1 MSDSLH
7 HECGV
12 AAIRLLKPLS
22 YFADKYGSPEW
33 AFNKLFLLMEK
44 QHNRGQDGAG
54 IGCVKL
60 NMPLGSPYVFRAR
73 NATSSALSD
82 IFTMQQKNLRTLREE
97 GGWDVKDTVAY
108 KNQFNFGGE
117 ILMGHLR
124 YGTSGQFDEGSC
136 HPFLRRTNW
145 TTRTLMLLGN
155 FNMTNAD
162 ELNRKLIERGQHP
175 VFDTDTQAVLEEI
188 GYYLDEAHTDIYREL
203 RDKKTPGREI
213 PHEISK
219 RLDLYDI
226 VGKASQGWDG
236 GYCVMGT
243 VGNGDFFCL
252 RDPHGIRPCH
262 YVLTDEYLAIASERV
277 PLMSVMEVECG
288 DVYELPRANM
298 IVVKNDGKISI
309 KEYTTPL
316 EPTPCSFE
324 AIYFSRGNDP
334 IIYRERKALGAN
346 LAEKVVECLGDENF
360 SHAAITYI
368 PNTAEVSYY
377 GLLEGLRAYRRDRVT
392 SAVIEA
398 FHDGTLSDSLIR
410 ELIQK
415 RWPRAEKIAHKDIKL
430 RTFISEESS
439 RKQLAAQVYDLT
451 YGAVGEE
458 EVLIA
463 IDDSIVRGT
472 TLRSSLLRL
481 LARSKARKIVIL
493 SSAPQIRYPD
503 CYGIDM
509 SELGK
514 FIAFQAAISLLQKRG
529 DYPYIS
535 QVYEECCRQLTL
547 PPEQRINPV
556 KKIYAP
562 FTAEEITKEISHLV
576 TPDNS
581 PCEVEIIYQT
591 LEGLRSAIEG
601 PCGDWYFSGNY
612 PTPGGFTTANV
623 AFINWFEGRD
633 GRSYSL
639 PV

>member
-1 MSDSLH
+1 MSDPLH

-22 YFADKYGSPEW
+22 YFANKYGSPEW

-60 NMPLGSPYVFRAR
+60 DMPLGEPYVFRAR
-73 NATSSALSD
+73 NATPSALSD
-82 IFTMQQKNLRTLREE
+82 IFSSQQRNLRTLREM
-97 GGWDVKDTVAY
+97 GDWSVQDANAY
-108 KNQFNFGGE
+108 KKNFNFGGE

-155 FNMTNAD
+155 FNMTNAS
-162 ELNRKLIERGQHP
+162 ELNRTLIERGQHP
-175 VFDTDTQAVLEEI
+175 IFDTDTQAVLEEI

-203 RDKKTPGREI
+203 RDNMPGREI
-213 PHEISK
+213 PSVISQ

-226 VGKASQGWDG
+226 IGKASQNWDG
-236 GYCVMGT
+236 GYCVMGA

-277 PLMSVMEVECG
+277 PLMSVMGVECE
-288 DVYELPRANM
+288 DVHELDRANM
-298 IVVKNDGKISI
+298 IVVKSDGKISI
-309 KEYTTPL
+309 APYTTPL

-334 IIYRERKALGAN
+334 IIYQERKQLGAN

-360 SHAAITYI
+360 SKAAITYI

-377 GLLEGLRAYRRDRVT
+377 GLLEGLRSYRRDRVT
-392 SAVIEA
+392 AAVIEN
-398 FHDGTLSDSLIR
+398 FHNGTLSDELIR
-410 ELIQK
+410 ELIQR

-439 RKQLAAQVYDLT
+439 RKQMAAQVYDLT
-451 YGAVGEE
+451 YGAVGKD

-472 TLRSSLLRL
+472 TLRVSLLRL

-514 FIAFQAAISLLQKRG
+514 FIAFQAAISLLKKCG
-529 DYPYIS
+529 DYAYITH
-535 QVYEECCRQLTL
+535 VYDECRRQLTL
-547 PPEQRINPV
+547 PPEQRGNPV
-556 KKIYAP
+556 KMIYSP
-562 FTAEEITKEISHLV
+562 FSADEITEEISHLV

-581 PCEVEIIYQT
+581 PCEVQIIYQT
-591 LEGLRSAIEG
+591 LEGLHSAIEG

-612 PTPGGFTTANV
+612 PTPGGYTTANV
-623 AFINWFEGRD
+623 AFINWYEGRD

>member
-1 MSDSLH
+1 MSDPLH

-22 YFADKYGSPEW
+22 YFAEKYGSPDW

-60 NMPLGSPYVFRAR
+60 NMPLGEPYIFRAR
-73 NATSSALSD
+73 DATSSALSN
-82 IFTMQQKNLRTLREE
+82 IFGHQQRTLCSLREKGLIEE
-97 GGWDVKDTVAY
+97 GDAASY
-108 KNQFNFGGE
+108 KKNFNYGGE

-124 YGTSGQFDEGSC
+124 YGTSGVFDEGSC
-136 HPFLRRTNW
+136 HPYMRRTNW
-145 TTRTLMLLGN
+145 ATRTLMVLGN
-155 FNMTNAD
+155 FNMTNTA

-175 VFDTDTQAVLEEI
+175 IFGTDTQTVLEEI

-203 RDKKTPGREI
+203 RDSGMPGQEI
-213 PHEISK
+213 PQEISK
-219 RLDLYDI
+219 RLDIYDI
-226 VGKASQGWDG
+226 VGKASQAWDG
-236 GYCVMGT
+236 GFCIMGG

-277 PLMSVMEVECG
+277 PLMSVMEVES
-288 DVYELPRANM
+288 DEVHELSRANM
-298 IVVKNDGKISI
+298 IVVKNDGKVSI
-309 KEYTTPL
+309 KEYTKPL

-334 IIYRERKALGAN
+334 IIYRERKALGAA
-346 LAEKVVECLGDENF
+346 LTEKVVESLEGNF
-360 SHAAITYI
+360 SKAAITYI

-377 GLLEGLRAYRRDRVT
+377 GLLEGLRAYRRNKVT
-392 SAVIEA
+392 AAMVDA
-398 FHDGTLSDSLIR
+398 FRKGTMSE
-410 ELIQK
+410 ELIEELILR
-415 RWPRAEKIAHKDIKL
+415 RWPRAEKIIHKDIKL
-430 RTFISEESS
+430 RTFITQESNRGQMVS
-439 RKQLAAQVYDLT
+439 QVYDLT
-451 YGAVGEE
+451 YGAVGDD
-458 EVLIA
+458 EVLVA

-472 TLRSSLLRL
+472 TLRTSLLRL
-481 LARSKARKIVIL
+481 LSRSHARKIVIV

-514 FIAFQAAISLLQKRG
+514 FIAFQAAISLLKKRG
-529 DYPYIS
+529 MYDYIDS
-535 QVYEECCRQLTL
+535 VYHECKRQLTL
-547 PPEQRINPV
+547 PVEERTNPV
-556 KKIYAP
+556 KQIYAP
-562 FTAEEITKEISHLV
+562 FTDDEITEEIARLV
-576 TPDNS
+576 TPDNA
-581 PCEVEIIYQT
+581 PCAIQVIYQS
-591 LEGLRSAIEG
+591 LEGLHESIEG
-601 PCGDWYFSGNY
+601 PCGDWYFSGDY
-612 PTPGGFTTANV
+612 PTPGGFTTVNV

>member
-1 MSDSLH
+1 MSDPLH

-22 YFADKYGSPEW
+22 YFATKYGSPDW

-60 NMPLGSPYVFRAR
+60 NMPLGEPYVFRAR

-82 IFTMQQKNLRTLREE
+82 IFTSQQRNLRTLREN
-97 GGWDVKDTVAY
+97 GRWDPQDAQAFK
-108 KNQFNFGGE
+108 KFFNFGGE
-117 ILMGHLR
+117 ILVGHLR

-162 ELNRKLIERGQHP
+162 ELNRTLIERGQHP

-213 PHEISK
+213 PCVISR

-226 VGKASQGWDG
+226 IGKASQNWDG
-236 GYCVMGT
+236 GYCVMGA

-262 YVLTDEYLAIASERV
+262 YVLTDEYLAISSERV
-277 PLMSVMEVECG
+277 PLMSVMGVECE
-288 DVYELPRANM
+288 DVHELERADM
-298 IVVKNDGKISI
+298 IVVKSDGKITI
-309 KEYTTPL
+309 APYTERL

-346 LAEKVVECLGDENF
+346 LTEKVVECLGDENF
-360 SHAAITYI
+360 SKAAITYI

-392 SAVIEA
+392 AALIRA
-398 FHDGTLSDSLIR
+398 FHDGSLSDALIR
-410 ELIQK
+410 ELVQR

-430 RTFISEESS
+430 RTFISEENS
-439 RKQLAAQVYDLT
+439 RQQLAAQVYDLT
-451 YGAVGEE
+451 YGAIGSD

-514 FIAFQAAISLLQKRG
+514 FIAFQAAISLLKKRG
-529 DYPYIS
+529 EYAYIS
-535 QVYEECCRQLTL
+535 RVYDECRRQLTL
-547 PPEQRINPV
+547 PPAQRSNPV
-556 KKIYAP
+556 KDIYSP
-562 FTAEEITKEISHLV
+562 FTVDEITEEISRLV

-581 PCEVEIIYQT
+581 TCEVQIIYQT
-591 LEGLRSAIEG
+591 LEGLHAAIEG

-612 PTPGGFTTANV
+612 PTPGGFTTANI
-623 AFINWFEGRD
+623 AFINWYEGRD

>member
-82 IFTMQQKNLRTLREE
+82 IFTMQQKNLRTLRVE